1 MDHRGSPNKSKIKE
15 GDKKV
20 FSEKFSLINECAVE
34 DISLDVFYKPHT
46 IAALLCSIVVVIV
59 ASFIR

>member
-1 MDHRGSPNKSKIKE
+1 MTNKDLPNETKMKD

-46 IAALLCSIVVVIV
+46 IAALLCSIFGVIV